1 MDGLPGYHFQFHFLF
16 SFRLFTAA
24 HIVMNKKPR
33 NRQCVCL
40 IAALLSTLPL
50 SPHFRHKLAAQLAAQ
65 PVILLDGLAHTA
77 VVVVKS
83 TQHQRTLLAAA
94 IFMAA

>member
-1 MDGLPGYHFQFHFLF
+1 MDGFPGYHFQFHFLF

-65 PVILLDGLAHTA
+65 PVVLLDGLAHTA